1 MKAMRLHAINDFR
14 LEEVEKPQ
22 PRGKEILHVHDENS
36 YCPLPPLAGEV
47 APQGRKG

>member
-22 PRGKEILHVHDENS
+22 PRGKRNPDQSWSLWNLWIRYS
-36 YCPLPPLAGEV
+36 ASI
-47 APQGRKG
+47 